1 MRRCYSYCDLASVRH
16 LEAGRPEHARCDSSS
31 DRGGIQS
38 QKAAGFQAPVAAAG
52 GGAAQ
57 GGSGVAAGYGHLRGF
72 VTIGS
77 VDSVDS
83 ITSVEAGEHFMRMG
97 GTWRQQQQHV
107 GQQPAAQQS
116 DGAGN
121 NLYGAAS
128 SGVPGWSFSRRPA
141 SFDCARPGGGSSRRR
156 GSLEM
161 NMPWRAKLDAVIA
174 QVASEALDS
183 GTPPAGSPHSLR
195 SMATEVSE
203 EEGGSRQG
211 SGTLMMEQV
220 EPFSVEAGDPFETD
234 AMASALQVN
243 RAGSGWNAQPGHALL
258 RQQHPSGLD
267 LLLPL
272 PENVAQ
278 ADSSG
283 PVVGLADLGHA
294 RGSSQ
299 GSGSSLQ
306 QQAQAQRHTE
316 QQDQV
321 VVVLEVEEE
330 DDDED
335 EAAYLKQLSGG
346 RSGLSSIADSAIG
359 ADTGALS
366 PTAAHQQQQ
375 GAAAGAISLMSAS
388 SIASSVSSISSRGA
402 GNASFYARRGA
413 GSGSSGAAYEL
424 FVRLNRAR
432 QTLDYAKR
440 QAQLL
445 AELDRAELGVW
456 EALDLLNSMR
466 EYEAVLLAGSSSVRS
481 SSGGGGAA
489 DAAGQQQQQQL
500 GCFGAPLV
508 SQGSISE
515 EPLTPDMPLKEHALQ
530 VAELC
535 RLSFPDKPWM
545 ALAGLLHGLGKL
557 LAHPGWGGQPQ
568 WAVAGESYPVGCKFA
583 PQISHSEFFSA
594 NPDRRRRSL
603 STPLGIYTPGC
614 GLRNVYMSWGAPE
627 YLYMALV
634 LNQTQLPEEA
644 LFMLRYQRC
653 AAITK
658 PGGAYRHLMSE
669 ADKALLPLLAAFQS
683 LTAYRR
689 VVLPPE
695 ALQGER
701 LVQYYDELIARYLG
715 EEKLFW

>member
-31 DRGGIQS
+31 D
-38 QKAAGFQAPVAAAG
+38 
-52 GGAAQ
+52 
-57 GGSGVAAGYGHLRGF
+57 
-72 VTIGS
+72 T
-77 VDSVDS
+77 
-83 ITSVEAGEHFMRMG
+83 
-97 GTWRQQQQHV
+97 
-107 GQQPAAQQS
+107 
-116 DGAGN
+116 
-121 NLYGAAS
+121 AS

-243 RAGSGWNAQPGHALL
+243 RAGS
-258 RQQHPSGLD
+258 
-267 LLLPL
+267 
-272 PENVAQ
+272 
-278 ADSSG
+278 
-283 PVVGLADLGHA
+283 
-294 RGSSQ
+294 
-299 GSGSSLQ
+299 
-306 QQAQAQRHTE
+306 
-316 QQDQV
+316 
-321 VVVLEVEEE
+321 
-330 DDDED
+330 
-335 EAAYLKQLSGG
+335 
-346 RSGLSSIADSAIG
+346 
-359 ADTGALS
+359 
-366 PTAAHQQQQ
+366 AHQQQQ

-440 QAQLL
+440 QAQLF

-489 DAAGQQQQQQL
+489 DAAGQQQQQQQL